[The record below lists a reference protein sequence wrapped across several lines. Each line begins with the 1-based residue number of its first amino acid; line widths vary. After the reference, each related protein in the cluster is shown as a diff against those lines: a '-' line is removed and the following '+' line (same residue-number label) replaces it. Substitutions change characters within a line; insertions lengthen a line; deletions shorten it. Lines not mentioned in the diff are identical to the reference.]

1 MKTSFMYPVLLFC
14 LSVLLMTNCQMNTK
28 NGTKNDIAFDSIQ
41 VDLSYHLLDNSENP
55 NCNLQVHFVYP
66 VRVADNTHLE
76 AIQKQFIVSYFGEN
90 YESMSPQEAVRKY
103 QEDYL
108 AMYKELEEDF
118 EKDRKDSDNPV
129 GAWYSYY
136 ESSTDAI
143 VFNRMGILSYTVR
156 FENYTG
162 GAHGGHSYNNY
173 VIDLSTG
180 KAITEEDIFI
190 KDYQDKLAQ
199 IIVNQLAKD
208 NHVEDPKE
216 LENVGFFS
224 VEDIF
229 PNGNFLIH
237 EQGITYYFNEYEIA
251 PYVIGLVQVDLPYS
265 DIRHL
270 LQPESIISP
279 LINS

>member
-108 AMYKELEEDF
+108 AMYKELEE
-118 EKDRKDSDNPV
+118 
-129 GAWYSYY
+129 
-136 ESSTDAI
+136 
-143 VFNRMGILSYTVR
+143 
-156 FENYTG
+156 
-162 GAHGGHSYNNY
+162 
-173 VIDLSTG
+173 
-180 KAITEEDIFI
+180 
-190 KDYQDKLAQ
+190 
-199 IIVNQLAKD
+199 
-208 NHVEDPKE
+208 
-216 LENVGFFS
+216 
-224 VEDIF
+224 
-229 PNGNFLIH
+229 
-237 EQGITYYFNEYEIA
+237 
-251 PYVIGLVQVDLPYS
+251 
-265 DIRHL
+265 
-270 LQPESIISP
+270 
-279 LINS
+279 